1 MNRLAADTHFP
12 DGRAST
18 SRRTWLAPLLLVC
31 LLAVWFGAGL
41 NSRALWTPDEGRY
54 AEIPREMVTS
64 GNYLT
69 PRLDGV
75 KYFEK
80 PPLVYWLTA
89 ASIKTFG
96 LHEWSVRLW
105 PAVFAL
111 VGCMMVYLL
120 GRRLYGPH
128 AGLLGAVVLALS
140 PLYDLMGG
148 ALILDMPLT
157 GWLTIAMT
165 TFLLG
170 TREAPGPRRRWWFYA
185 FYAAMA
191 LAVLTKGLVGI
202 VIPGMIIA
210 VWIALL
216 GEWRLLREMYLISGA
231 LLFFAIAAPWHV
243 MVSRANPEFAYFYFI
258 HEHFQ
263 RYLTQVH
270 HRYKPAWFFVPVLL
284 AGMFPWSAL
293 LPAALRDLLPR
304 LWRERKQQREV
315 WFLLLWALLPFLFY
329 SLSSSK
335 LIPYILPVLPPLAV
349 LFGRLLAQIWD
360 GERRLGRATLWGLLV
375 IGVICAGLFAALPTQ
390 MPDKLKDTAI
400 ASDLTWGLYAVA
412 AAALVAGLLPLV
424 MQRWVGRRAML
435 ITLGISGALI
445 VLSFAFMLPRLD
457 GDRSVKALAEI
468 IKPQLRPGD
477 EVMTYRDYYQDL
489 PVYLQRRV
497 TIVDWTG
504 ELEFGASIED
514 TSAWMIDDAE
524 FHKRWAEPHRVY
536 VLAGRAKLDELRA
549 ALPGPQCVLGSTR
562 AVVMITNRE
571 CHP

>member
-1 MNRLAADTHFP
+1 MSRAAADIRYSGP
-12 DGRAST
+12 RAVSAW
-18 SRRTWLAPLLLVC
+18 REALLLVC

-41 NSRALWTPDEGRY
+41 GTRALWTPDEGRY
-54 AEIPREMVTS
+54 AEIPREMVAS
-64 GNYLT
+64 GDYLT

-89 ASIKTFG
+89 ASIQVFG
-96 LHEWSVRLW
+96 LDEWSVRLW

-111 VGCMMVYLL
+111 LGCMVVYLL
-120 GRRLYGPH
+120 GRRLFGAR

-157 GWLTIAMT
+157 GWLTVALGA
-165 TFLLG
+165 FLLG
-170 TREAPGPRRRWWFYA
+170 IREAPGARRRGWLYTFYV
-185 FYAAMA
+185 AMA

-202 VIPGMIIA
+202 VIPGMVIA
-210 VWIALL
+210 VWIAVV
-216 GEWRLLREMYLISGA
+216 GEWRVLREMYLVSGA
-231 LLFFAIAAPWHV
+231 LLFFAVAAPWHV
-243 MVSRANPEFAYFYFI
+243 LVSQANPEFAYFYFI

-263 RYLTQVH
+263 RYLTEVH

-293 LPAALRDLLPR
+293 LPAAFSDLVRR
-304 LWRERKQQREV
+304 LWRERRQQREV
-315 WFLLLWALLPFLFY
+315 WFLLLWALLPFLFF

-349 LFGRLLAQIWD
+349 LTGRLLAQLWD
-360 GERRLGRATLWGLLV
+360 GERKLGRATLWGLLV
-375 IGVICAGLFAALPTQ
+375 IGIVCAALFVALPTQ
-390 MPDKLKDTAI
+390 MPDKLKGTAI
-400 ASDLTWGLYAVA
+400 ARDLTWGLYAVA
-412 AAALVAGLLPLV
+412 AASLVAGLLPLA
-424 MQRWVGRRAML
+424 MKRWLGRRATV
-435 ITLGISGALI
+435 ITLGVSGALI

-457 GDRSVKALAEI
+457 GDRSVKTLAEI
-468 IKPQLRPGD
+468 IRPQLNADD
-477 EVMTYRDYYQDL
+477 EVMTYRDYFQDL

-497 TIVDWTG
+497 TIVEWTG
-504 ELEFGASIED
+504 ELEFGASVED
-514 TSAWMIDDAE
+514 TSAWIIDEAE
-524 FHKRWAEPHRVY
+524 FHQRWAQPHQVY
-536 VLAGRAKLDELRA
+536 VLAGRNRRDELRA
-549 ALPGPQCVLGSTR
+549 ALPGPQCELGATR